1 MANDVGEQLAA
12 LETRVDDLAAALDV
26 LAHALI
32 ADEAVLKQLHSADAA
47 KLRTSIQSTY
57 RDRDAVARAL
67 TLLDATLQDKLEA
80 IRYLERLKDLLP
92 SVGVALDV
100 ARARFLADL
109 ESSLQAPEWNLV
121 QGPFPSDG
129 VGLGGLRR
137 PGRG

>member
-92 SVGVALDV
+92 SVGG
-100 ARARFLADL
+100 
-109 ESSLQAPEWNLV
+109 
-121 QGPFPSDG
+121 GPG
-129 VGLGGLRR
+129 RR
-137 PGRG
+137 PGPVPGRSGVLVAGPPGVEPRPGAVS